1 MFVDSLS
8 NSTHL
13 GIEQAYFLAAADIQ
27 KRMYYLT
34 PDYVAQDDTYVWQL
48 YLSLVKL
55 KPKHIIIG
63 IDLGVTSNKLFNIEK
78 AVGKFELFVVYMHY
92 LYLNYFSKTNNQHVR

>member
-13 GIEQAYFLAAADIQ
+13 GVEQAYFLAAEDIQ

-55 KPKHIIIG
+55 KPKNIIIG

-78 AVGKFELFVVYMHY
+78 AVGKFELLVL
-92 LYLNYFSKTNNQHVR
+92 LYELLIFKLF